1 MQSIKRTITKKD
13 TPEKALDLSEILN
26 RMREDQRQFDRK
38 IDELRVKKHT
48 SRGEEK
54 VKDDEGLKGC
64 GDY

>member
-26 RMREDQRQFDRK
+26 RMREDQRQLDRK
-38 IDELRVKKHT
+38 ITELRDKKHT

-54 VKDDEGLKGC
+54 VREDDGLKGC